1 MTSLSTALQIAS
13 GSLGATQIK
22 LSVAANNIANADTQG
37 FTAKQTGQSA
47 LVTSGFGSGVSVE
60 RVLSNVSKFLLDD
73 LLSATTAT
81 VAADTQASYMDSLQ
95 KTLGAITGSNGES
108 TSLASTIAKFEE
120 ALTKL
125 AGTPESASLAN
136 SAVQALQDVTRQ
148 LQRFSVK
155 VDDQIQQADSQ
166 MDPGVKAANQAIAEI
181 HQINQQIRQAG
192 ASGQP
197 SAEYEDKLNSA
208 LGKLSEQLGIKPFR
222 ADDGSVKVYSLSGQV
237 LVDNSPHPLA
247 TSKDAKGHTR
257 ISVNGADIT
266 GALNGGK
273 LGGLVEVRDKMLPAY
288 QETFHELAG
297 NLISG
302 LNAVRPNL
310 LVGTNARDI
319 AVNSTVLN
327 NPKSMLGTTQPAK
340 VANALLDVLQKPT
353 SFGAAGSIAAGNRT
367 FSGYANEILSKAVSE
382 TNAEKA
388 ILASARLELDTVS
401 GTIASMHGVNV
412 NEETANLAQLKQ
424 LYSVSST
431 ILKIIQEM
439 FQDLRAAVN

>member
-13 GSLGATQIK
+13 GSLGATQVK
-22 LSVAANNIANADTQG
+22 LSVAANNIANADTKG
-37 FTAKQTGQSA
+37 FTAKQTSQSA
-47 LVTSGFGSGVSVE
+47 LVTSGFGSGLSIE

-81 VAADTQASYMDSLQ
+81 VAAETQASYMDSLQ
-95 KTLGAITGSNGES
+95 KTFGAITGPNGES

-148 LQRFSVK
+148 LQKFSIK
-155 VDDQIQQADSQ
+155 VDDQILQADSQ
-166 MDPGVKAANQAIAEI
+166 MDLGVKAANQAITEI

-197 SAEYEDKLNSA
+197 SAEYEDKLNLA

-222 ADDGSVKVYSLSGQV
+222 AADGSVKVYSLSGQV

-247 TSKDAKGHTR
+247 TSKDANGHTR
-257 ISVNGADIT
+257 VSANGADIT

-273 LGGLVEVRDKMLPAY
+273 LGGLAEVRDKMLPAY

-319 AVNSTVLN
+319 TVNSTVLN

-340 VANALLDVLQKPT
+340 VANALLDVMQKPT
-353 SFGAAGSIAAGNRT
+353 SFGAAGGIAAGNRT

-431 ILKIIQEM
+431 VLKIIQEM